1 MAEPDVF
8 CLKWNNHNSNLRAV
22 LCHLLVDS
30 EFCDVTLGAE
40 GKLLHAHRLVLI
52 ACSDYFKVVCS
63 QTIFKTKGHLKIFV
77 TVRLYSEQCCLVNT
91 PSYFYPAFPTLNS
104 EPSLTTCTTGRYY

>member
-22 LCHLLVDS
+22 LCNLLADS

-52 ACSDYFKVVCS
+52 ACSDYFKVESGSNLIEERVW
-63 QTIFKTKGHLKIFV
+63 KV
-77 TVRLYSEQCCLVNT
+77 
-91 PSYFYPAFPTLNS
+91 
-104 EPSLTTCTTGRYY
+104 

>member
-22 LCHLLVDS
+22 LCNLLVDS

-52 ACSDYFKVVCS
+52 ACSDYFKVANHS
-63 QTIFKTKGHLKIFV
+63 LKSWW
-77 TVRLYSEQCCLVNT
+77 LYLKHRGSSVQCCQANIH
-91 PSYFYPAFPTLNS
+91 SFSCPAYPTLNS
-104 EPSLTTCTTGRYY
+104 GPFSTTCTMGR

>member
-22 LCHLLVDS
+22 LCNLLADS

-52 ACSDYFKVVCS
+52 ACSDYFKVESGSNLIEEIVW
-63 QTIFKTKGHLKIFV
+63 KAELKVILRHRRSCV
-77 TVRLYSEQCCLVNT
+77 QCCQVNT
-91 PSYFYPAFPTLNS
+91 
-104 EPSLTTCTTGRYY
+104 R

>member
-1 MAEPDVF
+1 M
-8 CLKWNNHNSNLRAV
+8 
-22 LCHLLVDS
+22 LVDS

-63 QTIFKTKGHLKIFV
+63 QIILKRRVI
-77 TVRLYSEQCCLVNT
+77 
-91 PSYFYPAFPTLNS
+91 
-104 EPSLTTCTTGRYY
+104 